1 MWRIIAGKKGFFVCG
16 VFGILGE
23 YSPHKAREALRL
35 LSHRGRDHCGI
46 VEKNR
51 LFLAHQRLSITDA
64 HSRSNQP
71 MIRNK
76 IMISFNGEIYNHNA
90 LRQELKLQGLE
101 TASDTEVILA
111 AYERWGIECIERF
124 EGMFAFAL
132 VDGEKCY
139 LVRDRA
145 GKKPLFFHHGKEAFY
160 FASEIKALK
169 PFLSSVR
176 MNNEALHSY
185 LSFLAPTPP
194 HTFYEGIE
202 KLEAGEWIC
211 FENGTITKHRYYNFL
226 DRHTLTLFDRKEA
239 LCQIEKELHRSVAM
253 RLDTEAPI
261 AALLSGGLDSAMI
274 CAIASA
280 QGKKLPVFT
289 LGYDE
294 YGAYDER
301 HNAAIT
307 AQYLGLNHTEVII
320 SQRDFN
326 THLDA
331 LLLHMDEPL
340 NDPAA
345 LPLYLLMQKIGSD
358 GYKVVLSG
366 EGSDELFLGY
376 RQYFEYLDIEK
387 AASLHHKNWLKKY
400 FHSHFSMN
408 REWEWYKRIFDETL
422 LFRTSGEKFTDLQQN
437 KLFRRNVRDNESLR
451 FLAKYRA
458 EFEQS
463 GHTDPSLWYSMIDLK
478 LFVGEHF
485 LTKLDRVSM
494 AHTLEARTPFL
505 DHRLAETV
513 LSVDPM
519 LRIGEGETKTLLKEI
534 ARNYLSN
541 EIVDRRK
548 KGFSNP
554 YMEWLIGSH
563 RIELIREV
571 NEKTGLFYPE
581 ELDNYIE
588 MARRGRFK
596 QHVWGLY
603 VLSDWI
609 KRELL

>member
-1 MWRIIAGKKGFFVCG
+1 MNLCG
-16 VFGILGE
+16 VFGIIGN
-23 YSPHKAREALRL
+23 YSPQRAREALKT
-35 LSHRGRDHCGI
+35 LSHRGQDHCGI
-46 VEKNR
+46 VEKEQ

-64 HSRSNQP
+64 YPRSHQP
-71 MIRNK
+71 MSRGSVL
-76 IMISFNGEIYNHNA
+76 ISFNGEIYNHTM
-90 LRQELKLQGLE
+90 LREELQLKYWE
-101 TASDTEVILA
+101 TGSDTEVILA
-111 AYERWGIECIERF
+111 AYERWGIGCVERL

-132 VDGEKCY
+132 IDGNKCY
-139 LVRDRA
+139 LVRDRF
-145 GKKPLFFHHGKEAFY
+145 GKKPLFYHHGKEAFV
-160 FASEIKALK
+160 FGSEIKAIK
-169 PFLSSVR
+169 PFLSSVQ
-176 MNNEALHSY
+176 MNNEAFHSY

-202 KLEAGEWIC
+202 KLESGEWLC
-211 FENGTITKHRYYNFL
+211 FEDGKVTKHQYYNL
-226 DRHTLTLFDRKEA
+226 LTKSTLGISDKGKA
-239 LCQIEKELHRSVAM
+239 LEQIEKELHRSIAI
-253 RLDTEAPI
+253 RIDTNVKV

-274 CAIASA
+274 CAIAAS

-294 YGAYDER
+294 YGGYDER
-301 HNAAIT
+301 ANAAVT
-307 AQYLGLNHTEVII
+307 AKYLGLDHTEVII
-320 SQRDFN
+320 SQNDFDE
-326 THLDA
+326 HLDE
-331 LLLHMDEPL
+331 LLIHMDEPL

-345 LPLYLLMQKIGSD
+345 LPLYLLMKKIASE

-451 FLAKYRA
+451 FLQNYRQI
-458 EFEQS
+458 FEQS

-494 AHTLEARTPFL
+494 AHTIEARTPFL
-505 DHRLAETV
+505 DHTLAETV
-513 LSVDPM
+513 LSVDPR
-519 LRIGEGETKTLLKEI
+519 LRIGDGGTKTLLKQI
-534 ARNYLSN
+534 ARNYLSD
-541 EIVDRRK
+541 EIIDRKK
-548 KGFSNP
+548 KGFANP
-554 YMEWLIGSH
+554 YMEWLIASG
-563 RIELIREV
+563 RIDLIREV

-581 ELDNYIE
+581 VVEEYLDL
-588 MARRGRFK
+588 ARRGKFK

-603 VLSDWI
+603 VLSHWI
-609 KRELL
+609 NRELL

>member
-1 MWRIIAGKKGFFVCG
+1 MCG
-16 VFGILGE
+16 VFGIIGE
-23 YSPHKAREALRL
+23 YCPQKARAALQT
-35 LSHRGRDHCGI
+35 LSHRGRDYCGI
-46 VEKNR
+46 IERNN
-51 LFLAHQRLSITDA
+51 LFLAHQRLSITDN
-64 HSRSNQP
+64 HPRSHQP
-71 MIRNK
+71 MKRGNIV
-76 IMISFNGEIYNHNA
+76 ISFNGEIYNHKA
-90 LRQELKLQGLE
+90 LRERLAHHHWE
-101 TASDTEVILA
+101 THSDTEIILA
-111 AYERWGIECIERF
+111 AYERWGIECVEYLD
-124 EGMFAFAL
+124 GMFAFAL
-132 VDGEKCY
+132 IDGEKFY
-139 LVRDRA
+139 LVRDRF
-145 GKKPLFFHHGKEAFY
+145 GKKPLFYHQAKEAFL
-160 FASEIKALK
+160 FASEIKAIK

-176 MNNEALHSY
+176 LNNEALHSY

-202 KLEAGEWIC
+202 KLESGEWLC
-211 FENGTITKHRYYNFL
+211 FEHGTITKHRYYNL
-226 DRHTLTLFDRKEA
+226 LNNSTSMITDGDQA
-239 LCQIEKELHRSVAM
+239 LRRIEEELHHSVAM
-253 RLDTEAPI
+253 RLDTEAPV

-274 CAIASA
+274 CAIALA
-280 QGKKLPVFT
+280 QGTKLPVFT

-301 HNAAIT
+301 SNAGVT
-307 AQYLGLNHTEVII
+307 AQHLGLEHTEVII
-320 SQRDFN
+320 SEADFDE
-326 THLDA
+326 HLDE
-331 LLLHMDEPL
+331 LLIHMDEPL

-345 LPLYLLMQKIGSD
+345 LPLYLLMQKIGSQ

-408 REWEWYKRIFDETL
+408 REWEWYKRVFDETL

-451 FLAKYRA
+451 FLQNYRD
-458 EFEQS
+458 EFDQS
-463 GHTDPSLWYSMIDLK
+463 GHSDPSLWYSMIDLK

-485 LTKLDRVSM
+485 LAKLDRVSM

-513 LSVDPM
+513 LSVDPA
-519 LRIGEGETKTLLKEI
+519 LRIGRGETKTLLKQI
-534 ARNYLSN
+534 ARNYLSDA
-541 EIVDRRK
+541 IIDRRK
-548 KGFSNP
+548 KGFANP
-554 YMEWLIGSH
+554 YMEWLIASG
-563 RIELIREV
+563 RLDLIREV

-581 ELDNYIE
+581 VIEEYLDW
-588 MARRGRFK
+588 ACRGKFK

-603 VLSDWI
+603 VLSHWI

>member
-1 MWRIIAGKKGFFVCG
+1 MCG
-16 VFGILGE
+16 VFGIIGE
-23 YSPHKAREALRL
+23 YSPQKARTALQN

-46 VEKNR
+46 VERSN
-51 LFLAHQRLSITDA
+51 LFLAHQRLSITDS
-64 HSRSNQP
+64 HSRSHQP
-71 MIRNK
+71 MERGGIL
-76 IMISFNGEIYNHNA
+76 ISFNGEIYNHKE
-90 LRQELKLQGLE
+90 LRQELGHHHFE
-101 TASDTEVILA
+101 THSDTEVILA
-111 AYERWGIECIERF
+111 AYECWGIECVERL

-132 VDGEKCY
+132 IDGEKCY
-139 LVRDRA
+139 LVRDRF
-145 GKKPLFFHHGKEAFY
+145 GKKPLFYYQGKEAFL
-160 FASEIKALK
+160 FASEIKAIK

-176 MNNEALHSY
+176 LNDEALHSY

-202 KLEAGEWIC
+202 KLESGEWLC
-211 FENGTITKHRYYNFL
+211 CEHGTITKHRYYLPFRASIPAISENN
-226 DRHTLTLFDRKEA
+226 DA
-239 LCQIEKELHRSVAM
+239 LQKIEEKIHRSVAM
-253 RLDTEAPI
+253 RLDTEAPV

-289 LGYDE
+289 LGYNE

-301 HNAAIT
+301 GNAAVT
-307 AQYLGLNHTEVII
+307 AKYLGLDHTEVII
-320 SQRDFN
+320 SQNDFD
-326 THLDA
+326 THLDE
-331 LLLHMDEPL
+331 LLTHMDEPL

-345 LPLYLLMQKIGSD
+345 LPLYLLMKKIGEE

-408 REWEWYKRIFDETL
+408 REWEWYKRVFDETL

-437 KLFRRNVRDNESLR
+437 KLLRRNVRDNESLR
-451 FLAKYRA
+451 FLHTYRD
-458 EFEQS
+458 EFKQS

-513 LSVDPM
+513 LSVDPA
-519 LRIGEGETKTLLKEI
+519 LRIGGGETKTLLKQI
-534 ARNYLSN
+534 ARNYLSD
-541 EIVDRRK
+541 EIIDRRK
-548 KGFSNP
+548 KGFANP
-554 YMEWLIGSH
+554 YMEWLIASG
-563 RIELIREV
+563 RLELIREV

-581 ELDNYIE
+581 VIEEYLDL
-588 MARRGRFK
+588 ARRGKFK

-603 VLSDWI
+603 VLSHWI
-609 KRELL
+609 NRELL